1 MNNYYLIRVYY
12 DYKCQNEFQKLY
24 NPIKNE
30 YHMFYSGELTIL
42 LSHNE
47 CALLDWIIKNN
58 LFINSNFTKLHII
71 SYLQIDPSS
80 YTLYNKFFQKEYQ
93 IINQTFTINYII
105 QDYLAKIM
113 QYYNPQFL
121 NNQQFVTQN
130 NYNSPPYNMKI

>member
-30 YHMFYSGELTIL
+30 YYMFYSGELTIL
-42 LSHNE
+42 LTHNE
-47 CALLDWIIKNN
+47 CTLLDWLIKNN
-58 LFINSNFTKLHII
+58 LFINSNFTKLYII
-71 SYLQIDPSS
+71 SYLQIDLNS

-105 QDYLAKIM
+105 QDYLGKIM

-121 NNQQFVTQN
+121 NNSI
-130 NYNSPPYNMKI
+130 SPPYNMKI